1 VLKRFS
7 FSESERHRLRT
18 ARVGGQAI
26 IRRLGRKP
34 EPKASEVYHLFS
46 GLSDE
51 TLLSL
56 MAKSKGET
64 VKRQISAFLTT
75 YQHVKPTMTGTDLKA
90 MGLKPGPQFKKILDQ
105 LLAAHLDGEVR
116 TEAEERRFV
125 QQLILDS
132 Q

>member
-1 VLKRFS
+1 M
-7 FSESERHRLRT
+7 
-18 ARVGGQAI
+18 
-26 IRRLGRKP
+26 RRLGRKP
-34 EPKASEVYHLFS
+34 EPKASEIYRLLS

-64 VKRQISAFLTT
+64 VKRQVSVFLTT
-75 YQHVKPTMTGTDLKA
+75 YQHVKPILTGADLKS

-105 LLAAHLDGEVR
+105 LLAARLNGEVK

-125 QQLILDS
+125 QEMIHDS
-132 Q
+132 